1 MAISI
6 NGEIIPDALVT
17 QEYERLL
24 KTQKAGHADPAQL
37 RIMAACA
44 VVDRV
49 LIRQLAERDPRP
61 IDSREVEA
69 AMRREMQSADCRTG
83 VNEPAM
89 RRIAEQQLRLQRTMD
104 DLAGDFAKPTPEEV
118 LEFYRGIKERF
129 ASAEKVRAAHIVVH
143 VNEQRSEAEARR
155 LIQEAENELS
165 QGAPF
170 AEVAERFSDC
180 KGNGGDLGWF
190 ERGTMVDEFDVT
202 VFALQPGQR
211 SGIFR
216 TPFGFHI
223 AQLNEKAAAGPR
235 EPGIAQREIE
245 AYLTSKRRHEAME
258 RGLEA
263 LRAAAEIERL
273 EETLA

>member
-1 MAISI
+1 VAISI

-44 VVDRV
+44 VVDRE
-49 LIRQLAERDPRP
+49 LIRQAAERDPRP
-61 IDSREVEA
+61 MDSREVE
-69 AMRREMQSADCRTG
+69 T
-83 VNEPAM
+83 PM

-118 LEFYRGIKERF
+118 LEFCRGKKDRF
-129 ASAEKVRAAHIVVH
+129 ASAKKARAAHIVVH

-155 LIQEAENELS
+155 LIEAAEAELS

-180 KGNGGDLGWF
+180 KGEGGDLGWL
-190 ERGTMVDEFDVT
+190 ERGAMVDEFDAA
-202 VFALQPGQR
+202 VFVLQPGQR

-223 AQLNEKAAAGPR
+223 ALLNEKPPAD
-235 EPGIAQREIE
+235 
-245 AYLTSKRRHEAME
+245 
-258 RGLEA
+258 
-263 LRAAAEIERL
+263 RANRA
-273 EETLA
+273 